1 MFDQALIESSTRM
14 GRNAMSLCFP
24 LSLALHVLAI
34 AALLGASL
42 CFVGEAPE
50 PPVPVILDFPTPP
63 PPLGD
68 PDARPQRRQLS
79 RPVAFKA
86 PEMPAPRRIQENV
99 SEVPATTEPEPLANN
114 GSRETGDVEGGP
126 PGDRNGVDGSVLP
139 LTNRE
144 QAFPIPGD
152 VQAPELIYRV
162 EPDYPEAARKTG
174 IQGVVILQ
182 AIITATGSVEEIQ
195 VLKPV
200 HPLLDAAAERA
211 VRQWR
216 YKPATLY
223 RRAVRV
229 FLSVSVAFTLH
240 E

>member
-1 MFDQALIESSTRM
+1 MFDQALIESSARM

-34 AALLGASL
+34 AAVLGAAL
-42 CFVGEAPE
+42 WFVEDAPE
-50 PPVPVILDFPTPP
+50 PPVPVIFYMSPA

-68 PDARPQRRQLS
+68 PDASPQRRQPS
-79 RPVAFKA
+79 RQVALQA
-86 PEMPAPRRIQENV
+86 PEMQAPPRIQENV
-99 SEVPATTEPEPLANN
+99 SDVPATTEPGPLANN
-114 GSRETGDVEGGP
+114 GSQETGDVEQGP
-126 PGDRNGVDGSVLP
+126 RGQRNGVVLSVLP

-144 QAFPIPGD
+144 DVFPIRGN
-152 VQAPELIYRV
+152 VQAPELISRV
-162 EPDYPEAARKTG
+162 EPDYPEAARKAG

-195 VLKPV
+195 VLKSV

-216 YKPATLY
+216 YKPATLN

-229 FLSVSVAFTLH
+229 FLSVSVAFSLH